1 MKPNIHS
8 LNYGTLYL
16 LRITPRFIAPFYIG
30 TIIIIK
36 YNAKILHENIIE
48 ITEEKRVCLRFSY
61 HNANPTIILET
72 RNYTNLSCCVSS
84 KFIMDQ
90 ITNTKK
96 IEPPI
101 FSKYWNRN
109 YYGDKNRIFKI
120 VSSLPIITYDKSSP
134 INIFN
139 PHFIRVEN
147 GMAHHTNW
155 TWKDVKWHV
164 MKALD

>member
-8 LNYGTLYL
+8 LNDGTLYL
-16 LRITPRFIAPFYIG
+16 LLIRPRFIAPFYIG

-36 YNAKILHENIIE
+36 YHAKISKENIIE
-48 ITEEKRVCLRFSY
+48 LTEEKRVCLRFSY
-61 HNANPTIILET
+61 HTTNPTIILET
-72 RNYTNLSCCVSS
+72 QNYTNLSYCVSS
-84 KFIMDQ
+84 KFIIDQ

-96 IEPPI
+96 IEPPN

-139 PHFIRVEN
+139 PHFIRVGN

-155 TWKDVKWHV
+155 TWKDVKWQL
-164 MKALD
+164 MKELD

>member
-1 MKPNIHS
+1 MKPNIRS
-8 LNYGTLYL
+8 LNYGALYS

-36 YNAKILHENIIE
+36 YIAKILHENIIE

-61 HNANPTIILET
+61 HNTNPTIILET
-72 RNYTNLSCCVSS
+72 QNYTNLSYCVSS
-84 KFIMDQ
+84 KFIIDQ

-96 IEPPI
+96 IEPPN

-139 PHFIRVEN
+139 PHFIRVGN
-147 GMAHHTNW
+147 CMAHHTNW
-155 TWKDVKWHV
+155 TWKDVKWQL
-164 MKALD
+164 MKELD